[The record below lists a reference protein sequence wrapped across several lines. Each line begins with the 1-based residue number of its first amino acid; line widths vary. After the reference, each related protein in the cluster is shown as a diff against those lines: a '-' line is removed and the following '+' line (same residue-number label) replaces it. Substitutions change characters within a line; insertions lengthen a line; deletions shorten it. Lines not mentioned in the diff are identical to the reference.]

1 MLGNYLKFNNKAFPN
16 PLPSSIHKAPPVENV
31 SESEAGTDLVVVVRA
46 AKNNWS
52 FVWNLSYQ
60 TKETLKGLC
69 LEEKVTMV
77 YMGTSYTVRLRDYT
91 EKLVEGS
98 EWLSSTDGLYEVSV
112 TVLEY

>member
-1 MLGNYLKFNNKAFPN
+1 MLGNYLKFNNEMFPN
-16 PLPSSIHKAPPVENV
+16 PLPSSIHKVQPVENV
-31 SESEAGTDLVVVVRA
+31 SESEAGTDLVVVVRP

-60 TKETLKGLC
+60 KKEVLRALC
-69 LEEKVTMV
+69 LKEKVTMS
-77 YMGTSYTVRLRDYT
+77 YMGSNYTVRLRDFT
-91 EKLVEGS
+91 DKLVEGS